1 MSLSSHAL
9 VAAAARGVRAP
20 SLSSVNLT
28 PNEVLII
35 SLVALVALGPKQLPQ
50 VTRQLAKGAAQLRRF
65 SSQVKTELE
74 SAIDDAVA
82 ESHGRDLE
90 RQQAESTEENEDATA
105 TGEEE

>member
-1 MSLSSHAL
+1 M
-9 VAAAARGVRAP
+9 
-20 SLSSVNLT
+20 NLT

-50 VTRQLAKGAAQLRRF
+50 VARQLAKGTAQLRRF
-65 SSQVKTELE
+65 SSQIKTEFE

-82 ESHGRDLE
+82 EAHGRDLE
-90 RQQAESTEENEDATA
+90 QQQEELANENEDTTA

>member
-1 MSLSSHAL
+1 MSLSSQGL
-9 VAAAARGVRAP
+9 VAVAAHRFRAP

-50 VTRQLAKGAAQLRRF
+50 VARQLAKGTAQLRRF
-65 SSQVKTELE
+65 SSQIKLEFE
-74 SAIDDAVA
+74 SAIDDVVA
-82 ESHGRDLE
+82 DSHGRDLE
-90 RQQAESTEENEDATA
+90 RQQVESTDENEDGTA